1 MLHFFQG
8 NIQHQS
14 MTLRGLLCLTSGI
27 SKKEEEQIDKLLE
40 KAEDLLLES
49 ERLESIAEIAISAGA
64 PDADVAA
71 LAAEVASSAAPLA
84 LRNAL

>member
-1 MLHFFQG
+1 VLHFFQG
-8 NIQHQS
+8 NIQHHS

-27 SKKEEEQIDKLLE
+27 SKKEEQIDKLLE